1 MMHDSNYKSL
11 RVLELGRM
19 LGLNTKDI
27 QTLQKKVV
35 NNERRTGPTIAMQN
49 PVDSY
54 KEPCGPYYGTVS
66 VHDF

>member
-1 MMHDSNYKSL
+1 MIHASNYKFL

-19 LGLNTKDI
+19 LGLKKKDI

-35 NNERRTGPTIAMQN
+35 NNERRTSPMISMQN

-54 KEPCGPYYGTVS
+54 KDPCGPYYGTVS